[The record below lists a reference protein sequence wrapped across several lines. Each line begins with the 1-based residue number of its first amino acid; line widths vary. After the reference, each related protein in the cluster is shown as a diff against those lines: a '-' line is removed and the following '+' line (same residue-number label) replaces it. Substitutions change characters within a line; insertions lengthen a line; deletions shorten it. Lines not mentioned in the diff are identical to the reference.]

1 MVENLT
7 FDEKPV
13 FIAVPKAGL
22 ADEQMPP
29 VLVDLNSEK

>member
-13 FIAVPKAGL
+13 FVPVPKAGL
-22 ADEQMPP
+22 ADEKMPP